1 MYKSSIVSSYTVHV
15 WQVKFYYLSVIL
27 NELYSLIC
35 LMIIANNLSYAQ
47 FYHLS
52 MPYFLLL
59 FFVTFFVVV
68 LWPTL
73 PLLFVAV
80 GRPFFTPKTHAW
92 KLHISYRK
100 KDFFMIIMRVSH
112 AHEEAEYFFCFFVIL
127 DIILNCLWTVN
138 TTVIVGAFIM
148 IYMNIKCDE
157 FSM

>member
-1 MYKSSIVSSYTVHV
+1 MLNDHSLTHNFIICPCLTSFYCFLSHSVS
-15 WQVKFYYLSVIL
+15 F
-27 NELYSLIC
+27 
-35 LMIIANNLSYAQ
+35 
-47 FYHLS
+47 F
-52 MPYFLLL
+52 FL
-59 FFVTFFVVV
+59 V

-80 GRPFFTPKTHAW
+80 GRPFFYSKKAHAW
-92 KLHISYRK
+92 WLHISYRK
-100 KDFFMIIMRVSH
+100 HEKKREFFMIIMRVSH
-112 AHEEAEYFFCFFVIL
+112 AHEEAEVLCFFVIL